1 MNKSDDSLRDSW
13 ASLGIAFNTKATDH
27 ANPEQTIIE
36 TIKSGEFPGDRK
48 MFGLMLLWLE
58 NYMDLVHVERLKYLM
73 KDLSP
78 FQLALLGGIAKK
90 CLSKGDL
97 RFKTII
103 KEIEKRFGKNS
114 PKFEGDDELYLKLK
128 GVDADFLCFGVK
140 VAPMHADES
149 KKLLKRDQVI
159 KNNAWLRN
167 RLVFGSNL
175 RADFITVFTLGLAQ
189 NAYQASKL
197 LSCSANASYRNWK
210 DLEEARG
217 LDFV

>member
-149 KKLLKRDQVI
+149 KKLLKRDQ
-159 KNNAWLRN
+159 
-167 RLVFGSNL
+167 
-175 RADFITVFTLGLAQ
+175 
-189 NAYQASKL
+189 
-197 LSCSANASYRNWK
+197 
-210 DLEEARG
+210 E
-217 LDFV
+217 